1 MNLSR
6 CRALVWKELLE
17 FRRDRI
23 VVLFVLYAFTGDLLA
38 DAGLR
43 IALYNAGL
51 SVLDHDRSA
60 LSRELVGR
68 FPEPY
73 FQLQTP
79 PRDLDD
85 VAHGLDS
92 GRDMVGVVVPP
103 GVEAS
108 LARGDRVSVQLLL
121 DGSQAMQASLAEAYT
136 REIVAGLNQ
145 ELTLRRLGFA
155 PGAEQALPIIQPAL
169 RVRFNPTRDEL
180 FFMLLNS
187 LGMMLSLVAILL
199 SSSALVREREHG
211 TIEQLLVSP
220 LAAWEILL
228 SKMTASTIVL
238 LVGAAVAI
246 FGVLLPIFHV
256 PVHGSLVLFFG
267 CTVVF
272 VFAMCGLGMTVASLC
287 RTMPQVGMV
296 TLLLMAPMLFLS
308 GGWTPLEA
316 MPAWLATLTVLS
328 PLRWF
333 TDITFGVFLRGA
345 TLLDVAPSLAA
356 MASLGALFFL
366 WGALRFRAR
375 FR

>member
-73 FQLQTP
+73 FQLQPP
-79 PRDLDD
+79 PRDLED

-92 GRDMVGVVVPP
+92 GRDMVGLILPP

-108 LARGDRVSVQLLL
+108 LARGDRVSLQLLL

-136 REIVAGLNQ
+136 REIVAGLSQ
-145 ELTLRRLGFA
+145 ELALRRLGLG
-155 PGAEQALPIIQPAL
+155 PGAAQALPIIQPAL

-199 SSSALVREREHG
+199 SASALVREREHG

-246 FGVLLPIFHV
+246 FGVLLPIFRV
-256 PVHGSLVLFFG
+256 PVHGSLILFFG
-267 CTVVF
+267 CMVVF
-272 VFAMCGLGMTVASLC
+272 AFAMCGLGMTVASLC

-316 MPAWLATLTVLS
+316 MPAWLAGLTVLS

-345 TLLDVAPSLAA
+345 TLIDVAQSLAA
-356 MASLGALFFL
+356 MASLGTLFFL